1 MVETTHAGN
10 IGATARVMANM
21 GLTHLCLVN
30 PRCFPDPEATARA
43 AGADDILER
52 AGVFGSLEEAV
63 SDCGCVIG
71 ATARR
76 RSVAWPLLDSEQA
89 AARLVSEQSSTDCAL
104 VFGPEACGLS
114 NAHLDL
120 CHAHLRIDVNEEFPS
135 LNVSTAV
142 AVMAYEFRKQSGL
155 AGPGRSPENTQE
167 MVPMTMGEFD
177 QLMTHLERVLSHTAF
192 LAGPRT
198 KLIRK
203 LRRLFLQGVKSTQE
217 INILR
222 GVLTSLEYAL
232 GISRKLPQKQPQKQP
247 QKPTQEPTQE
257 QPHQSKRTPT

>member
-30 PRCFPDPEATARA
+30 PRSFPDPEATARA

-52 AGVFGSLEEAV
+52 AEVLGSLEEAV

-76 RSVAWPLLDSEQA
+76 RSLAWPLLDSEQA
-89 AARLVSEQSSTDCAL
+89 ATRLVSEQSSTDCAL

-120 CHAHLRIDVNEEFPS
+120 CHAHLRIDVNEAFPS
-135 LNVSTAV
+135 LNVATAV
-142 AVMAYEFRKQSGL
+142 AVMVYEFRKQSGL
-155 AGPGRSPENTQE
+155 AAPGLSPRNTQE
-167 MVPMTMGEFD
+167 MSPMTMGEVD

-198 KLIRK
+198 KLVRK

-217 INILR
+217 VNILR

-232 GISRKLPQKQPQKQP
+232 GISQKQPQKQP
-247 QKPTQEPTQE
+247 QKPTQE
-257 QPHQSKRTPT
+257 QPHKNKRTPT

>member
-120 CHAHLRIDVNEEFPS
+120 CHAHLRIDVNEAFPS
-135 LNVSTAV
+135 LNVATAV
-142 AVMAYEFRKQSGL
+142 AVMVYEFRKQSGF
-155 AGPGRSPENTQE
+155 AAPGRSPENTQE
-167 MVPMTMGEFD
+167 MTPMTMGEFN

-217 INILR
+217 VNILR
-222 GVLTSLEYAL
+222 GVLTSLEYGL
-232 GISRKLPQKQPQKQP
+232 GISPKQP
-247 QKPTQEPTQE
+247 QKPKQE
-257 QPHQSKRTPT
+257 QPHKNKRTST